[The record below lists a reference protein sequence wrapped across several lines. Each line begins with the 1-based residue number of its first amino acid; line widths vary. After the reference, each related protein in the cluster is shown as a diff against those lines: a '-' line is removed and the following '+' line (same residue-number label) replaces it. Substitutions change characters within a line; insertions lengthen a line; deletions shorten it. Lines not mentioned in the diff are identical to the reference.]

1 MKWIKTRSQWLSEA
15 KIRDL
20 VFKRQADEI
29 RSIWG
34 EKYLNYEEVTPT
46 EKIIQG
52 RWKLSEADKMT
63 VLSAFFDC
71 NMTTVTQLFTTLPD
85 RFNFVLS
92 QSLAPEL
99 LEQSQKIVLQELNIQ
114 APTIDQM
121 VFIFD
126 NVFRK
131 LAISETGATEMIQK
145 DQAGRP
151 VRDEEGNMLRIKKNA
166 GDPIF
171 TNNLVNINSF
181 VEDYNRCYQDD
192 KVEVNFQNRDLSQ
205 LRNLAKDNHNRD
217 YNFEFNIFG
226 KDLYLQIEHNPKDI
240 LNMAISKFY
249 SSCQHLYTGGYRS
262 RLLGNVFDPNSM
274 PALLVFDSPIIYGDD
289 KISDKLPLSRMM
301 IRNIETFEEKSEPK
315 IFFDRAY
322 PDRMK
327 EVFDEIVNTYSR
339 NEENVD
345 DSVQYVFS
353 PDIEFDDK
361 KIEDPYMD
369 KLSSKRVKMIGAN
382 TKTLYLSHTYDWSR
396 TKIAPGAKIKEL
408 IIETT
413 DIPENLFEI
422 KIELEWIKFRNLRL
436 KSIKGFENLGT
447 DFIAFDKC
455 RFDNSII
462 EELLIT
468 KPDIRA
474 IQIISSEITGKLDFT
489 KFEKLQELHL
499 VYTLDSIDEISALEN
514 TNIKKLVLSG
524 DLITSKESKL
534 FINNLRKGGIKVDI
548 VGPVI

>member
-1 MKWIKTRSQWLSEA
+1 MKWIKSRSQWLSEA

-29 RSIWG
+29 RSVWG
-34 EKYLNYEEVTPT
+34 EKYLDYEEVTPT

-52 RWKLSEADKMT
+52 KWRLSEADKMT
-63 VLSAFFDC
+63 ALSAFFDC
-71 NMTTVTQLFTTLPD
+71 NMTAVTQLFSNLPD
-85 RFNFVLS
+85 KFNFVLS
-92 QSLAPEL
+92 QSLD
-99 LEQSQKIVLQELNIQ
+99 LEQLGPSEKTVLEELNIQ
-114 APTIDQM
+114 APSIDQM

-145 DQAGRP
+145 DQSGRP
-151 VRDEEGNMLRIKKNA
+151 IRDEEGNMMRIKKNA
-166 GDPIF
+166 GDPVF

-181 VEDYNRCYQDD
+181 VDDYNRCYQDD

-226 KDLYLQIEHNPKDI
+226 KELYLQIEHSPKDI

-262 RLLGNVFDPNSM
+262 RLLGNVFDPNSI
-274 PALLVFDSPIIYGDD
+274 PALLVFDSPITYGNDI
-289 KISDKLPLSRMM
+289 ISDKLPLSRMM
-301 IRNIETFEEKSEPK
+301 IRNIETFEETTEPK

-327 EVFDEIVNTYSR
+327 EVFDEIVNTYSK
-339 NEENVD
+339 NDENVD
-345 DSVQYVFS
+345 DTAQYVFS
-353 PDIEFDDK
+353 PDIEFDDR

-369 KLSSKRVKMIGAN
+369 KLSSKRVKMIGMN
-382 TKTLYLSHTYDWSR
+382 TKTLYLSHTYDWSK
-396 TKIAPGAKIKEL
+396 TKIAAGAKIKEL

-422 KIELEWIKFRNLRL
+422 KIELEWIKFRNLKL

-447 DFIAFDKC
+447 DSIAFDKC
-455 RFDNSII
+455 RLDNTII

-468 KPDIRA
+468 KPDIKA
-474 IQIISSEITGKLDFT
+474 IQIISSEIGGKLDFT
-489 KFEKLQELHL
+489 KFKKLEELHL
-499 VYTLDSIDEISALEN
+499 VFTLDSLDEISALEN

-524 DLITSKESKL
+524 DLIKD
-534 FINNLRKGGIKVDI
+534 KGAKAQIAQFRQRGIKVDI